1 MTTTT
6 DKSRADAL
14 TAQEALAA
22 IETFEIVGE
31 NNDSREPNDE
41 DRFILTEFIAHA
53 FDGYDVEQHEAAPA
67 DALTDLVKSYGR
79 ALLAQRTDEAAAILD
94 CIRRGDAVQTDP
106 AMGSMTLAERIAH
119 VGGRITDGGYV
130 EFGSAMAIDALI
142 KHVLRDVRVAA
153 QAAPLEGTGNGADV
167 RALLTTDGYFV
178 YDRAG
183 GHVEFYDT
191 DAERDAAHREAI
203 AEYRRDAQHDQEWPP
218 EVEGI
223 VSGVVT
229 HITGEL
235 NIHEDGYEFEPRAV
249 NFHAHAPRTVV
260 AGAVPQPI
268 GMHDVTTSAGGRSY
282 IAEFFAKRLFRHDF
296 GRYINERLAA
306 DFACALAKYLM
317 EHDTSLSADAAAAP
331 ENCAHD
337 YVRSDRVCIECGEQ
351 PEEPAADERAAF
363 DYDDVVSICD
373 AHGIGLPV
381 DCIEMVVEIMH
392 HSTPPAQVATR
403 QGLTDEQRAACAVA
417 ADLAAAN
424 GLNSIADDLR
434 ALLDGDKR

>member
-1 MTTTT
+1 MTTTEN
-6 DKSRADAL
+6 SRADAL
-14 TAQEALAA
+14 TEAVTHTIDTISRQLDLIAERAPGNFLDKVPVVRSLTAHKKRLEKALA
-22 IETFEIVGE
+22 
-31 NNDSREPNDE
+31 P
-41 DRFILTEFIAHA
+41 
-53 FDGYDVEQHEAAPA
+53 VEQHEAAPA
-67 DALTDLVKSYGR
+67 GSRYTHPGCEVCACPAGVCQADYSYPRKSE
-79 ALLAQRTDEAAAILD
+79 QAA
-94 CIRRGDAVQTDP
+94 P
-106 AMGSMTLAERIAH
+106 
-119 VGGRITDGGYV
+119 
-130 EFGSAMAIDALI
+130 
-142 KHVLRDVRVAA
+142 
-153 QAAPLEGTGNGADV
+153 AAPLEGTGNGADV

-381 DCIEMVVEIMH
+381 DCIEMVVEIVRH
-392 HSTPPAQVATR
+392 AAPPAQVATR
-403 QGLTDEQRAACAVA
+403 QGLTDALRQAREELAQVEWENDPPARIT
-417 ADLAAAN
+417 DLF
-424 GLNSIADDLR
+424 STID